1 MNLIFHHATHFNTIS
16 FMSNNHSKDNK
27 NIREPTS
34 YRKSEFLLC
43 IALLLLIPVWI
54 GLAPVWYE
62 WYNDS
67 ENGLILKSLYNLLDG
82 RWLVNLPIVV
92 VICYIFCKWW
102 NRIIKDNDFRYYR
115 PMLAIIGLV
124 VLIIYGSKV
133 VYASIIWRFDY
144 RMLVAILIVVSL
156 LFMAKKGIQDIISS
170 FSQKIRYSIS
180 QCPKNKTEEGE
191 RDSKPKGFSDDN
203 SGNTTIP
210 DSLKKYADEIIER
223 VLSTNI
229 KKQSF
234 AIGVTGEWGVG
245 KTTFLDVMEK
255 KISNRAEVVRFN
267 PWMCSTPEQVTHDFF
282 ASLRHQLS
290 DKYSTLSRSIR
301 EYAKYVNS
309 LSLAPHSA
317 INIDL
322 LIPVNHESLF
332 ERKNNLSVK
341 FSRLP
346 HPVVVIIDDV
356 DRLERDEVFEVL
368 RLIRN
373 TADLSNMIYLVA
385 YDKEYVTCVLNEK
398 NIKDSSAYLEKI
410 FQVEVHL
417 PKVEDYLIWET
428 LFKEI
433 DEQNSIQERFS
444 QALFSQFNLDDKDI
458 ILSVLNNYR
467 RAKRFARLYSLNTAY
482 LKQQASGE
490 VKWLDV
496 FWLELLQTYDNK
508 TYTILA
514 NNPDQLLFRDS
525 VRDKIRF
532 KLRNGILNPAGEG
545 EMNKFEGTPFWNKK
559 TPEILKRIFGNYI
572 ATKPQSVCFIENY
585 DKYFMMCVSPFKLS
599 ISEMNQLLESD
610 SNPEK
615 IVGGWLFD
623 KKYPKNPNS
632 IVFQFKQIDVNRLDE
647 KKFRV
652 YLQGLLTFC
661 MMNASMTVVRDMIQ
675 MLREE
680 HFLMGNKQK
689 AHDIVMDWFANKLE
703 DEKCSLLIQSQL
715 LQRLYITEYHDI
727 NLQMGEIHPLLIS
740 NKDIEYLLAKIME
753 YYLIKHPKLNALDLL
768 DETGELGSLFNNCSV
783 LVNYEEV
790 TNQSDY
796 KQVAFGPIIDYFSK
810 KEHKPTLGN
819 YYEAYKKMFAR
830 EDPPIFDNPDEEYEF
845 YYYREDTINSM
856 KDRYFGTTD
865 HSLEE
870 FKSKCFVK

>member
-1 MNLIFHHATHFNTIS
+1 
-16 FMSNNHSKDNK
+16 MSDNQSKDNQNK
-27 NIREPTS
+27 REPKR
-34 YRKSEFLLC
+34 YRKSELLLC

-62 WYNDS
+62 WYSDS
-67 ENGLILKSLYNLLDG
+67 RNGLILKSLYNLLDG

-92 VICYIFCKWW
+92 VICYIFYKWW
-102 NRIIKDNDFRYYR
+102 KRIFIDKDHRYYR
-115 PMLAIIGLV
+115 PVLAIIGLA
-124 VLIIYGSKV
+124 VLIIYGGKV
-133 VYASIIWRFDY
+133 VYALIVWTIDY
-144 RMLVAILIVVSL
+144 RMLVVILIMISL
-156 LFMAKKGIQDIISS
+156 LFMTIKGILGIKSF
-170 FSQKIRYSIS
+170 FSQKIKNIIF
-180 QCPKNKTEEGE
+180 QCHNNKEEE
-191 RDSKPKGFSDDN
+191 SKMKPSKGFSDDN
-203 SGNTTIP
+203 NE
-210 DSLKKYADEIIER
+210 KKSSSENLRTYADEIVKR
-223 VLSTNI
+223 ALSTNLNN
-229 KKQSF
+229 QSF

-245 KTTFLDVMEK
+245 KSTFLNVMEE
-255 KISNRAEVVRFN
+255 KIGNHAEVVKFN

-309 LSLAPHSA
+309 LSLTPHST

-322 LIPVNHESLF
+322 LIPVKHESLF
-332 ERKNNLSVK
+332 ERKNNLSEK

-346 HPVVVIIDDV
+346 RPVVVIIDDI

-385 YDKEYVTCVLNEK
+385 YDKEYVTSVLDEK

-433 DEQNSIQERFS
+433 DEQNSIHERFS
-444 QALFSQFNLDDKDI
+444 QTLFSHFNIDDKDI

-482 LKQQASGE
+482 LKRYASGE

-525 VRDKIRF
+525 VRDGKRF
-532 KLRNGILNPAGEG
+532 KLRNGILSPAREG
-545 EMNKFEGTPFWNKK
+545 EKNKFEGDPFWNKE
-559 TPEILKRIFGNYI
+559 TPKILERIFGNYI
-572 ATKPQSVCFIENY
+572 VTIPQSVCFIENY
-585 DKYFMMCVSPFKLS
+585 DKYFVMGVSSYKLS
-599 ISEMNQLLESD
+599 IKEMNQLLEGE
-610 SNPEK
+610 SNPEE

-652 YLQGLLTFC
+652 YLQGLLAFC
-661 MMNASMTVVRDMIQ
+661 MMNSSMTIVRDMILA
-675 MLREE
+675 LRDD
-680 HFLMGNKQK
+680 HFIMGNKQK

-703 DEKCSLLIQSQL
+703 DENYSLLIQSQL
-715 LQRLYITEYHDI
+715 LQELYITKYYDI
-727 NLQMGEIHPLLIS
+727 DLQMEEIHPFVIS
-740 NKDIEYLLAKIME
+740 NEDVESLLVKIME
-753 YYLIKHPKLNALDLL
+753 YHLRNHPNLNALDLL
-768 DETGELGSLFNNCSV
+768 DETKELGHLFNNCSL
-783 LVNYEEV
+783 LVTYEEL
-790 TNQSDY
+790 THQYEY
-796 KQVAFGPIIDYFSK
+796 KQVAFGTVIECFSK
-810 KEHKPTLGN
+810 KEQKPTLDKYN
-819 YYEAYKKMFAR
+819 EAYKKMFAR
-830 EDPPIFDNPDEEYEF
+830 EEPPVFNSLDEENE
-845 YYYREDTINSM
+845 YYNNLEDTIYSKMN
-856 KDRYFGTTD
+856 RYFGTTD

-870 FKSKCFVK
+870 FKSKCFV